1 MQADSLLPEPP
12 GKSKEF
18 KLWSKDAPWPWE
30 DEYSENFNKDFEY
43 IKKEPVGAEEIKKVI
58 VLIIASKRIKYLGI
72 NLTKEIKD
80 LNSENYKTLM
90 KENEDDR
97 NMWKDTLCSRIG
109 RISIAKMAIPLKAI

>member
-1 MQADSLLPEPP
+1 M
-12 GKSKEF
+12 
-18 KLWSKDAPWPWE
+18 
-30 DEYSENFNKDFEY
+30 
-43 IKKEPVGAEEIKKVI
+43 
-58 VLIIASKRIKYLGI
+58 LIITSKRIKYLGI

-109 RISIAKMAIPLKAI
+109 RISIAKMAIPLKQYRFNAISNGKGSACNAGNSGLIPGLRRSTGEGNDYSSILA